1 MHLLHGRSAW
11 SAGFLL
17 SSIVLG
23 TIGLVAGIRKELL
36 GVEEQKAMQF
46 GLGEAMF
53 FMEVGMF
60 GIYSQNQD
68 GFEVEHQQHE

>member
-1 MHLLHGRSAW
+1 M
-11 SAGFLL
+11 
-17 SSIVLG
+17 G